1 MLNCL
6 IFLFLNYFMQCDF
19 IKQKNSWNQFDL
31 LWLITYDP
39 LEAPVK
45 LNFQK
50 CPFRKACLAGDT
62 EKMKELYEKNQNIEL
77 HVDRS
82 GWNGLHHASAAGQI
96 KESCCNGPF
105 TTRPPTHRWFH
116 VRNDVLN
123 CEGPFTQRNKAS
135 WDNVDMELWYQCCYK
150 WKWNSNFTCIQ
161 KWTQRINFCP
171 TRKRCR
177 SVNFYQGKNIQF
189 FFLNF

>member
-96 KESCCNGPF
+96 KESF
-105 TTRPPTHRWFH
+105 DIYSIDSQSLTSHHLRT
-116 VRNDVLN
+116 
-123 CEGPFTQRNKAS
+123 
-135 WDNVDMELWYQCCYK
+135 ME
-150 WKWNSNFTCIQ
+150 
-161 KWTQRINFCP
+161 
-171 TRKRCR
+171 
-177 SVNFYQGKNIQF
+177 
-189 FFLNF
+189 